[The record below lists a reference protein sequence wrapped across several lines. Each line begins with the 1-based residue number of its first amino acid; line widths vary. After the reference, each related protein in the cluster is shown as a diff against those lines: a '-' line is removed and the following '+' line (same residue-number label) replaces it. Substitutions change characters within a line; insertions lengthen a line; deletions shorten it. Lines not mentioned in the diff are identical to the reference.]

1 MGGVNSGLRR
11 IEQNSREEGLCHILR
26 FLQIRH
32 HLGPGSLWQ
41 KPSLTTPLYSHSQK
55 LTVSLAIAN

>member
-1 MGGVNSGLRR
+1 MGSGGLNR
-11 IEQNSREEGLCHILR
+11 IPGKKGYVTFCASSKSK
-26 FLQIRH
+26 H